1 MFFTQ
6 KHKKEENWAKLCKKL
21 IFQVCT
27 LLCILISF
35 RKLRAPESWPEHFFN
50 RKIGHP
56 LKESTSILES
66 RILVIF
72 FLLFRQKIWKTV
84 DKKKCLKRASKKGFS
99 TSFLLVTALES
110 WSKYTTLS
118 FRHLD
123 LDLPYL
129 SSQANFFQCGISW
142 HYLLFLSC
150 YCSTSLHQDN

>member
-35 RKLRAPESWPEHFFN
+35 RKLRAPESWPEPFLTEKLGTPSRSRPAFWSLAFWSSFF
-50 RKIGHP
+50 
-56 LKESTSILES
+56 
-66 RILVIF
+66 F
-72 FLLFRQKIWKTV
+72 FL
-84 DKKKCLKRASKKGFS
+84 DKKYEKQLTRKNVWKGPQKKVFQPAFCWS
-99 TSFLLVTALES
+99 QHLLVTALES

-123 LDLPYL
+123 LDLPYS
-129 SSQANFFQCGISW
+129 SSQANFFSIWNQLTLSSISV
-142 HYLLFLSC
+142 LLL
-150 YCSTSLHQDN
+150 